1 LERWVS
7 ADWEGVLVEGG
18 ERLKSVSADS
28 RRQKRKWKAIE
39 DGMDQHLVAGKEDPN
54 RWIE

>member
-7 ADWEGVLVEGG
+7 ADWEGALVGEGEG
-18 ERLKSVSADS
+18 QKNVSADS
-28 RRQKRKWKAIE
+28 RKRKRKWRAIE

>member
-1 LERWVS
+1 ME
-7 ADWEGVLVEGG
+7 EGEK
-18 ERLKSVSADS
+18 LKSVSADS